1 MQHNVNING
10 WLDQNLNQYKFLGVK
25 RKMKRQLK
33 YIWIIR
39 NRGNIVNG
47 VKLLKKQHFDVK
59 LKLCDKENNV
69 ERGGLIS
76 QTHKYQ
82 SN

>member
-10 WLDQNLNQYKFLGVK
+10 WLDLNLNQYKYHGVK
-25 RKMKRQLK
+25 RKMKHQLK
-33 YIWIIR
+33 YIWIIKSR
-39 NRGNIVNG
+39 ENTVNG
-47 VKLLKKQHFDVK
+47 VKLLKKQHLDVK
-59 LKLCDKENNV
+59 HKLCDKENNV

>member
-10 WLDQNLNQYKFLGVK
+10 WLDQNLNQYKYHGAK
-25 RKMKRQLK
+25 RKMKHQLK
-33 YIWIIR
+33 YIWIIK
-39 NRGNIVNG
+39 NRESTVNG

-59 LKLCDKENNV
+59 LKLCDKGNNV